1 MDMLCGAGDWLVD
14 LLLLIAEDVS
24 ANPGDTRA
32 ELPDAA
38 DVTLSREDATDPT

>member
-14 LLLLIAEDVS
+14 LLLLTDDAS
-24 ANPGDTRA
+24 ANPGETLA

-38 DVTLSREDATDPT
+38 DVTLSRDEATDPT